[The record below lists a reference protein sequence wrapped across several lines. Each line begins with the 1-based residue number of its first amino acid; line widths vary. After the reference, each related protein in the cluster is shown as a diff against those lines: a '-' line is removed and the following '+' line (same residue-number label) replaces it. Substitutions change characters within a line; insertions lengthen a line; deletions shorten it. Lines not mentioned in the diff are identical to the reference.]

1 MYIYHSY
8 KNISICFYF
17 ESNWT
22 QKYIITTYMD
32 TSVIIIMTFDESH
45 AHSAL
50 NDSTRFQSESGGLI
64 MEI

>member
-1 MYIYHSY
+1 
-8 KNISICFYF
+8 
-17 ESNWT
+17 
-22 QKYIITTYMD
+22 MD
-32 TSVIIIMTFDESH
+32 TSVIIIMTFDESY